1 MSKTL
6 MKHID
11 YTIQRENC
19 TVKLDL
25 VQMSTTLH
33 NGINKLLFN
42 MHAVFSVGKILL
54 MDAILK
60 QGYI

>member
-33 NGINKLLFN
+33 NGINKLLF
-42 MHAVFSVGKILL
+42 SVGKILL
-54 MDAILK
+54 LDAILK
-60 QGYI
+60 QGYIYQISVF